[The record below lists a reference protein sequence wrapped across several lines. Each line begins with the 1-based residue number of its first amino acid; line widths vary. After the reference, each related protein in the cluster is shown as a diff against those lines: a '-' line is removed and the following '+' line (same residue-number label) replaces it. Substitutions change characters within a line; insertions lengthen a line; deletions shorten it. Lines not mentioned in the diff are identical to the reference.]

1 MRSSFTTGPK
11 SASFHPLVVV
21 SWLAGG
27 MTSMIK
33 IVVDAIDEQA
43 TLESVKSSRCGAALL
58 FVGSTRQF
66 TGSRETEQLKY
77 ECYEEMAV
85 KVLSDLRRQAM
96 EKWPLEACSLVH
108 RVGTVE
114 VGQASIAVAASS
126 PHRIDCFE
134 ALAWLMDQ
142 VKKQVPIW
150 KQENWADGTREWIH
164 PGTRLAKDAAENG

>member
-1 MRSSFTTGPK
+1 
-11 SASFHPLVVV
+11 
-21 SWLAGG
+21 
-27 MTSMIK
+27 
-33 IVVDAIDEQA
+33 
-43 TLESVKSSRCGAALL
+43 
-58 FVGSTRQF
+58 
-66 TGSRETEQLKY
+66 
-77 ECYEEMAV
+77 
-85 KVLSDLRRQAM
+85 M